1 MILETER
8 LKLHIAS
15 REEMEDLIARQTDAE
30 LLTAYREMLQGC
42 IDHPDEWVWYAVWMI
57 EKKDGTTV
65 GDLSFKGLG
74 ADGTVE
80 IGYGIEEAYRNKGFA
95 TEAVRAS
102 AEWALRQPE
111 VSRVE
116 AETEPENR
124 ISQRVLQKCG
134 FVPLGRMG
142 AEGPRF
148 GKTR

>member
-42 IDHPDEWVWYAVWMI
+42 IDHPDEWVWYAVWTI
-57 EKKDGTTV
+57 EKKDGTTI

-95 TEAVRAS
+95 TEAVGAS
-102 AEWALRQPE
+102 VEWALRQPE

-134 FVPLGRMG
+134 FVPLGTTG